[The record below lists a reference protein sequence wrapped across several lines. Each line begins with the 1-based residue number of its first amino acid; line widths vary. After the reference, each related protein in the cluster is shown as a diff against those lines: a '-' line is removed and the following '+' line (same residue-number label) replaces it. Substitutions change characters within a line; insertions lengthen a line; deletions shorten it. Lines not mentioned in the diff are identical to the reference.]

1 MEPKWSRVKRGQP
14 KLGVGNTHLN
24 LFLVKRD
31 AIDDV
36 ETRRLFGLGVSGI
49 GTLKNGLVIRA
60 AGPELACRCNWR
72 ARRSWRGMLEPT

>member
-1 MEPKWSRVKRGQP
+1 MEPKWSRVKRGQL
-14 KLGVGNTHLN
+14 KLGVENTHLN

-60 AGPELACRCNWR
+60 AGPELACRCN
-72 ARRSWRGMLEPT
+72 